1 LEPDP
6 VNTGVGSL
14 QSRIVL
20 ANVPVRR
27 RFVRYPKTT
36 TMTRTPLALALLAAL
51 AANGAAATGSAT
63 PQPDTPQ
70 AVDLATVHVRG
81 QAPEH
86 PRDSGLDSYGRA
98 TLHDT
103 PASITVVA
111 RQQLDD
117 RQIRTLSELARE
129 DAALGDNYA
138 PVGYYQDIAIRG
150 YVLDPATGFRSNGLT
165 IAGEQ
170 KVPLEDVQQVQ
181 ILKGLAGLEAG
192 VMEPGGVVN
201 YVSKRPADV
210 RSVTLGTDSH
220 GSRHVAVDVGGWLT
234 PQFGVRVNAA
244 HEDIHSYVHHAD
256 GRRSMLALAADW
268 KISERTTLELD
279 GNYQTSGQRSVSGY
293 QLLGGTTLPAHPDA
307 RRMLGYQPW
316 QQPVGIRSSNSSV
329 RIEHAF
335 SDDWHLRVAGGHS
348 RSVIDDNVAFAYG
361 CFYASECADGSVPGW
376 FFAPNGDYDIYD
388 FRSPDDTRVSDEA
401 RAVLEGRFA
410 TGALSHELSLG
421 ASAFRRTIDRRA
433 YVYDYV
439 GTGNIDQ
446 ADPPIFAPSPNQPGP
461 LVRRLTSWQHSLFA
475 LDRMHLGERW
485 QLIAGARLAR
495 LHERSY
501 DDSGAPERTT
511 RLRKALPQ
519 AAVLWQPN
527 APTTVYLSYSEG
539 LSLGIEAPYWTS
551 NGGSTLGPRL
561 SRQLEAGVK
570 LQATDALALSGAL
583 YRIHQ
588 PFQFARPDGTPA
600 GFTFVQKGDE
610 VHTGVELGA
619 NGRLGENLRV
629 IASASVIQARAEG
642 SGTPAYEGHQ
652 LTNVP
657 RLRTAVF
664 LDYRL
669 PSAPALSLLGG
680 WRHASAN
687 VATPDGAVRVPSYDV
702 FDAGLRY
709 TTPWRGHAL
718 TWRLSVDN
726 VFNHFY
732 WRDTGSAGGDRYLFP
747 GAPRLARLSVSY
759 DFQ

>member
-1 LEPDP
+1 M
-6 VNTGVGSL
+6 
-14 QSRIVL
+14 I
-20 ANVPVRR
+20 
-27 RFVRYPKTT
+27 
-36 TMTRTPLALALLAAL
+36 RTPLALALLTTF
-51 AANGAAATGSAT
+51 AATGMAHAAASSAA
-63 PQPDTPQ
+63 PDSHPDTAQ
-70 AVDLATVHVRG
+70 AVDLATVHVQARAPQDQRG
-81 QAPEH
+81 
-86 PRDSGLDSYGRA
+86 SGIDSYGNA

-103 PASITVVA
+103 PASVTVIA
-111 RQQLDD
+111 RRQLDD

-129 DAALGDNYA
+129 DASLGDNYA

-150 YVLDPATGFRSNGLT
+150 YPLDPATGFRSNGLT

-220 GSRHVAVDVGGWLT
+220 GSRHAAVDLGGWLT
-234 PQFGVRVNAA
+234 PAFGVRVNAA
-244 HEDIHSYVHHAD
+244 HEDIHSFVRHAD

-268 KISERTTLELD
+268 KISERTTLALD

-293 QLLGGTTLPAHPDA
+293 QLLGGTTIPAHPDA
-307 RRMLGYQPW
+307 SRLLGYQPW
-316 QQPVGIRSSNSSV
+316 QQPVGIQSSNSSV
-329 RIEHAF
+329 RIDHAL
-335 SDDWHLRVAGGHS
+335 SDDWRVRLAGGHS

-401 RAVLEGRFA
+401 RAVLEGHVA
-410 TGALSHELSLG
+410 TGAVSHALSLG

-439 GTGNIDQ
+439 GTGNISQ
-446 ADPPIFAPSPNQPGP
+446 LDPPIFAPSPNQPGAS
-461 LVRRLTSWQHSLFA
+461 VRRLTSWQHSLFA
-475 LDRMHLGERW
+475 LDRVHLGEHW
-485 QLIAGARLAR
+485 QLIAGGRLAR

-501 DDSGAPERTT
+501 DSSGAPERNT
-511 RLRKALPQ
+511 RLSKTLPQ

-570 LQATDALALSGAL
+570 LQTSDTLALSGAV

-588 PFQFARPDGTPA
+588 PWQFARPDGTPE
-600 GFTFVQKGDE
+600 GFTFVQQGDE
-610 VHTGVELGA
+610 VHTGLELGA
-619 NGRLGENLRV
+619 NGQLGNNLRV
-629 IASASVIQARAEG
+629 IASASVIRARAEH
-642 SGTPAYEGHQ
+642 SGTPSYEGHQ
-652 LTNVP
+652 LINVP
-657 RLRTAVF
+657 RFRSALFV
-664 LDYRL
+664 DYRL
-669 PSAPALSLLGG
+669 PFAPSLSLLGG

-687 VATPDGAVRVPSYDV
+687 IATPEGAVRVPAYDV

-709 TTPWRGHAL
+709 TSPWRGHAL

-726 VFNHFY
+726 VFDHFY
-732 WRDTGSAGGDRYLFP
+732 WRDTGSTGGDRYLFP